1 MRVLTIGG
9 DMKTIDGIIYR
20 CQISDQ
26 DSNIEEFVAHG
37 LDEVTGTLQ
46 NPLLEQQLRK
56 MFPVNSAVRK
66 LVGTQ
71 RVDYLLGLGNPSWQ
85 PERIT
90 KANGGG
96 DFWLYQNKF
105 GICIG
110 GSHPW
115 VTGRMEKSAG
125 MYTVLSTVRVGQQLK
140 ESLSIP
146 TCGGGGG
153 QSVCLLSGKPGVEGD
168 GASDK
173 ETSKEDRED
182 TIEDNN
188 LVSDEKDGTFDKETS
203 EVESLGDT
211 TEPKCEDGQ
220 GEVEVGNLADNLT
233 LEDAEIERAGPDLQM
248 EEVLH
253 NQMKEVHHSR
263 VEEVPDS
270 QVVEVLHNQ
279 MEKVLI

>member
-1 MRVLTIGG
+1 M
-9 DMKTIDGIIYR
+9 
-20 CQISDQ
+20 
-26 DSNIEEFVAHG
+26 
-37 LDEVTGTLQ
+37 
-46 NPLLEQQLRK
+46 
-56 MFPVNSAVRK
+56 
-66 LVGTQ
+66 
-71 RVDYLLGLGNPSWQ
+71 DYLLGLGNPSWQ

-96 DFWLYQNKF
+96 DLWLYQNRF

-146 TCGGGGG
+146 TCGDGGE
-153 QSVCLLSGKPGVEGD
+153 QSVCLLSGKPGVVKAALEEEI
-168 GASDK
+168 S
-173 ETSKEDRED
+173 
-182 TIEDNN
+182 
-188 LVSDEKDGTFDKETS
+188 
-203 EVESLGDT
+203 
-211 TEPKCEDGQ
+211 
-220 GEVEVGNLADNLT
+220 GEIEVGNLADNLT

-253 NQMKEVHHSR
+253 NQMEEVQHSR

-279 MEKVLI
+279 MEEVQHSRVEEVPDS